1 MKRPLPPAQRK
12 LLVAG
17 GCTAQGLVPSGGA
30 VGGARCPS
38 RSGRRG
44 GGPRPRC
51 PPCPSTRRPRT
62 LLENVSAV
70 YADGE
75 ELPVPEFPRPA
86 MIGSLYDM
94 APLLWSSDYSILFN
108 LEQYQLEED
117 AGLMT
122 AAQQLKAGAVPSTYA
137 QRGGDG
143 KRKCKET
150 GEKETQQAMVMAAS
164 ALRQANQ
171 CRHSF
176 SCAARSLV
184 ALSKRLPYGSW
195 RFQAKQRTLLDR
207 KTTIKLLKLM
217 MDCKPELPFMES
229 FPIQHFVFDQKYCK
243 KGESRG
249 KHRGVE
255 RVDSSGDLV
264 ELVAVVI
271 VNTMRI
277 PVPATLPR

>member
-1 MKRPLPPAQRK
+1 MPKQKRAPWRRPK
-12 LLVAG
+12 
-17 GCTAQGLVPSGGA
+17 TTVPSLP
-30 VGGARCPS
+30 VHTPS
-38 RSGRRG
+38 
-44 GGPRPRC
+44 PD
-51 PPCPSTRRPRT
+51 
-62 LLENVSAV
+62 LENVSAV